1 MDAVMLILNS
11 LMLKLHFL
19 FQRVVFLKQLS
30 SGLLLVTG
38 KDGFCSS
45 LNTVITSV
53 LHMAVEPIINK
64 ITRKMLSIF

>member
-45 LNTVITSV
+45 LNSHYFTVM
-53 LHMAVEPIINK
+53 HMAVEPVIN
-64 ITRKMLSIF
+64 

>member
-38 KDGFCSS
+38 KDGFFFKYCHYF
-45 LNTVITSV
+45 TVM
-53 LHMAVEPIINK
+53 HMAVEPVIN
-64 ITRKMLSIF
+64 

>member
-1 MDAVMLILNS
+1 MLTQDIWSNGCRNVNS

-45 LNTVITSV
+45 LNTVITSQ
-53 LHMAVEPIINK
+53 LC
-64 ITRKMLSIF
+64 TWQ